1 MYFQLITFFEEI
13 PPSWLI
19 RSYFFL
25 QFYILVYVYEL
36 STFLTVF
43 WVTNSNKPQTPP
55 HINGY
60 LRHKSRHQNNFD
72 IFTYRDMER
81 KKWLNTFYIK
91 YKLHAENIRV
101 VPFPSNLNSSVKH
114 ASNIKA
120 RSANFASSGEHCIP
134 KSNTETDFAHISLFN
149 ITIIY

>member
-1 MYFQLITFFEEI
+1 M
-13 PPSWLI
+13 
-19 RSYFFL
+19 
-25 QFYILVYVYEL
+25 YEL
-36 STFLTVF
+36 STFLTVLC
-43 WVTNSNKPQTPP
+43 VTNLSKPQTLP

-72 IFTYRDMER
+72 IHTHTDVRHG
-81 KKWLNTFYIK
+81 KKEVVEHILYNL
-91 YKLHAENIRV
+91 YKLYAKNIRI

-149 ITIIY
+149 ITMIY